1 MILTSPQIFTTLII
15 GLMISIVL
23 PQGSVSI
30 DPWSNAHQCIHPEL
44 ETGPKGP
51 YFEVYALRNNQ
62 PYASKVW
69 DQPSMVAY
77 EGDQIQVGCR
87 ELDPIEGK
95 TRRLVLTIQP
105 LMAAS
110 EHNLIT
116 FSPVKMGKPTVWIQQ
131 KGPISCQW
139 SDFRGDPP
147 GSQPRN
153 SVVFREDPLGEIHP
167 ENITLDLHPLLFSAG
182 KIVASNGPEEGKAQC
197 EMAFRLEQSMTFTC
211 ERELKALEM
220 GFGFPK
226 RAVAYKVA
234 LPEDVIPLYPDLD
247 LPQETTPP
255 VVCKVVHNLTFI
267 GPQVI
272 RKSNEQKLL
281 LDPTYS
287 LKKVQMNF
295 HTDITYL
302 QKDCQPF
309 IKQSLKGWNAW
320 LATRSHHRRAQR
332 DLSGWIGT
340 GFGILNTIDQEV
352 LVNKLSTVTSN
363 LGKLKMPLSSSM
375 LTLAETQSLVAKL
388 LTMVAN
394 HTEEDFLKFANYTG
408 ELSKEIA
415 LAIQCPQTQ
424 QWVQSVA
431 AGILREGTSGILPQ
445 EIRETILKD
454 DHTTQFEKDHQAWWQ
469 LVNFTYEPQQEH
481 IEAYVL
487 TISAAEERAIFP
499 ILTLGTI
506 HQDVIVRPIDHNV
519 WASYDNTKNR
529 WQSVSTEACIPRG
542 QLDYV
547 CENAVVEAE
556 DLCLDAENSFCYY

>member
-1 MILTSPQIFTTLII
+1 MILTPPQIFTTLII

-77 EGDQIQVGCR
+77 EGDQIQIGCR
-87 ELDPIEGK
+87 ELDPVEGK

-116 FSPVKMGKPTVWIQQ
+116 FSPLKMGKPTVWIQQ

-139 SDFRGDPP
+139 SDFREDPP

-153 SVVFREDPLGEIHP
+153 SVIYREDPLGELHP
-167 ENITLDLHPLLFSAG
+167 QNITLDLHPLLFSAG

-197 EMAFRLEQSMTFTC
+197 EMAFRLDQSMTFTC

-255 VVCKVVHNLTFI
+255 VVCKVVHNLTLI

-309 IKQSLKGWNAW
+309 IQQSLKGWNAW
-320 LATRSHHRRAQR
+320 GNLSQPRGSHPTQRRGSRPARHCGPCPAQPCGQRRSLRHRLPGPRGRPNQPHGCGRLPGQSRLRLQLFQRLHLFRNPEYMWLLSPTRRGRHSLQPRRPHWPAGRPRRLPPDRSQFKMMLKTTPSPRNCHQSRPRSRRPQR
-332 DLSGWIGT
+332 KVARHLHPGGRRR
-340 GFGILNTIDQEV
+340 DQC
-352 LVNKLSTVTSN
+352 S
-363 LGKLKMPLSSSM
+363 P
-375 LTLAETQSLVAKL
+375 
-388 LTMVAN
+388 
-394 HTEEDFLKFANYTG
+394 
-408 ELSKEIA
+408 
-415 LAIQCPQTQ
+415 
-424 QWVQSVA
+424 
-431 AGILREGTSGILPQ
+431 PQ
-445 EIRETILKD
+445 EAVGPAAPARRLAHVTARLGPAAARRWPPPRLGSRPPSCSAD
-454 DHTTQFEKDHQAWWQ
+454 DM
-469 LVNFTYEPQQEH
+469 P
-481 IEAYVL
+481 VL
-487 TISAAEERAIFP
+487 
-499 ILTLGTI
+499 
-506 HQDVIVRPIDHNV
+506 
-519 WASYDNTKNR
+519 
-529 WQSVSTEACIPRG
+529 
-542 QLDYV
+542 
-547 CENAVVEAE
+547 
-556 DLCLDAENSFCYY
+556 